1 MFPSVEIYC
10 VLVQGQHLQMTLY
23 HRGENQ
29 VEFVPS
35 CPTSRDPRL
44 VPEDADLEEVLLG
57 YPNIS

>member
-1 MFPSVEIYC
+1 